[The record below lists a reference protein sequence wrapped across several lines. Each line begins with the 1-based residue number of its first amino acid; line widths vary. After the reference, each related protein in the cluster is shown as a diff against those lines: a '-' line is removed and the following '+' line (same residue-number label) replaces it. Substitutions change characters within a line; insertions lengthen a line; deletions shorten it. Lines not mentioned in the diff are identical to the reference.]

1 MEMLMRALESV
12 LPEDV
17 KNRALT
23 LRNDSASPH
32 PELVLPFAEAL
43 RAIEIASEHQIAVL
57 GLDAFEARTDGL
69 LTVGLADASR
79 YIRFTGDWKAYV
91 AKMNA
96 EAERWIRE
104 HPLGENHG
112 YILTDA
118 SQDEFATPSRG

>member
-1 MEMLMRALESV
+1 MDILMGALESI
-12 LPEDV
+12 LPEDLT
-17 KNRALT
+17 KHALT
-23 LRNDSASPH
+23 LQSDSWSPH
-32 PELVLPFAEAL
+32 PELVLPFVDAL

-57 GLDAFEARTDGL
+57 GLDAFEVRTDGL

-96 EAERWIRE
+96 EAKRWIRE

-112 YILTDA
+112 YILTSA
-118 SQDEFATPSRG
+118 SRDEFARLKT

>member
-1 MEMLMRALESV
+1 MLMRALESV

-112 YILTDA
+112 YILTSA
-118 SQDEFATPSRG
+118 SQDEFARPSR